1 MERQIPHFA
10 DRFQVHAPMTSYDT
24 RAYFTLLT
32 LKPQNKVTI
41 VIHISF
47 QLSYN
52 KADNDLYN
60 PIHSTQYQP

>member
-1 MERQIPHFA
+1 M
-10 DRFQVHAPMTSYDT
+10 VSYDT

-32 LKPQNKVTI
+32 LKPQNMVTI

-52 KADNDLYN
+52 KAEKDPYN
-60 PIHSTQYQP
+60 PIHLTPYHL